1 MKDQNRLLPDINM
14 EQELEYEESVDECGV
29 DEDEDEDKED
39 EELDEEEIY
48 CAALK
53 AVKAHQNKVDLLYSA
68 TGMFWLGMSM
78 GWKSFRVLH
87 IRKSYS
93 TMKILGVTK
102 HSLVFSHSN
111 CCPDVS
117 SPAIRPFLQ
126 SVSV

>member
-1 MKDQNRLLPDINM
+1 MKDQNRLLPEIDM
-14 EQELEYEESVDECGV
+14 EQELEYEEAGDECGA
-29 DEDEDEDKED
+29 DEDEDKEE

-53 AVKAHQNKVDLLYSA
+53 AVKAHQNEMDLLYSA

-102 HSLVFSHSN
+102 HSLVLPHSN

>member
-1 MKDQNRLLPDINM
+1 MKDQNSLLPEIDM
-14 EQELEYEESVDECGV
+14 EQELEYEEAGDECGV
-29 DEDEDEDKED
+29 DEDEDKEE

-53 AVKAHQNKVDLLYSA
+53 AVKAHHNEMDLLYSA

-102 HSLVFSHSN
+102 HSLVLSHSN